1 MPHLHLRTVLTI
13 PEKAQILFMKIS
25 FLFTGNK
32 ELVTEILAN
41 NDA

>member
-1 MPHLHLRTVLTI
+1 
-13 PEKAQILFMKIS
+13 MKIS

-32 ELVTEILAN
+32 NLMMEILAN

>member
-1 MPHLHLRTVLTI
+1 
-13 PEKAQILFMKIS
+13 MKIS

-32 ELVTEILAN
+32 RLMTEILAN